1 MPTILITGTN
11 RGIGLTLTRLYADD
25 GWRVIATCRNPDGA
39 AELAAMAKKTNPEIE
54 VHALDVTNLSAIKAL
69 AGALADQPID
79 VLLNNA
85 GRLGPAAAPHSRD
98 EQSLG
103 NFNFDEFIIQFRI
116 NALAPLAM
124 AEAFA
129 DHVAA
134 SEEKKIVAISSR
146 LGSMACNTSGGYY
159 AYRASKAALNA
170 EFASLAKDLAPRG
183 ISVAVL
189 HPGWVKTDMGGPG
202 ADIEVLDS
210 ANGLRN
216 VIAGLGTGNS
226 GGFFSYDGTEIPW

>member
-1 MPTILITGTN
+1 MPTILITGAN

-25 GWRVIATCRNPDGA
+25 RWRVIATCRNPDGA
-39 AELAAMAKKTNPEIE
+39 AELAAMAKANPEIE
-54 VHALDVTNLSAIKAL
+54 IHALEVTDLSAIKTL
-69 AGALADQPID
+69 AGALRDQPID

-85 GRLGPAAAPHSRD
+85 GRLGSAAAPHSRD

-103 NFNFDEFIIQFRI
+103 SFDFDEFVTQFRV

-134 SEEKKIVAISSR
+134 SSEKKIVAISSR
-146 LGSMACNTSGGYY
+146 LGSMACNTSGGFY
-159 AYRASKAALNA
+159 AYRASKAALNS

-183 ISVAVL
+183 ISVAVM

-210 ANGLRN
+210 AEGLRS
-216 VIAGLGTGNS
+216 VIAGLSLVNS